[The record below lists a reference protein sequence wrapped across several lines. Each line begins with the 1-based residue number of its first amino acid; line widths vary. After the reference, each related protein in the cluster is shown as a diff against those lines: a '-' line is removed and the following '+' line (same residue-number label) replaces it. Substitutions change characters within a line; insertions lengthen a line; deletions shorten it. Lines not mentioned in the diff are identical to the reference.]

1 MAAFSS
7 IALGAAVA
15 GSLASAAISKSGSDA
30 AGNAAAGAANAAS
43 QQSMVEAARSRA
55 AASPWT
61 ASGTSSLQKITNL
74 LGLGSLVT
82 DGTNNNTYGMD
93 PANAKGL
100 QTQALADFQTTP
112 GYQFRMDEGS
122 KALDRSA
129 ASRGLL
135 RSGAQQKAITDF
147 GQNIA
152 SGEYGNYLGSLFS
165 LAGMGGQA
173 VGGANNTSAGLTQGA
188 GNMLTQGGIARG
200 SAYASGANAIASGIG
215 SGINNAIGGAYLFRN
230 VGGSKPS
237 GSGTT
242 N

>member
-112 GYQFRMDEGS
+112 GYQFRMDEGV
-122 KALDRSA
+122 KGLDRSA

-135 RSGAQQKAITDF
+135 RSGAQQKAITNF
-147 GQNIA
+147 GQGIA
-152 SGEYGNYLGSLFS
+152 SEEYGNYFGNLMS
-165 LAGMGGQA
+165 LAGMGGQVA
-173 VGGANNTSAGLTQGA
+173 SSANSTSGQLVNGA
-188 GNMLTQGGIARG
+188 GNMMTQGGIARG
-200 SAYASGANAIASGIG
+200 SGYAAGANALASGICK
-215 SGINNAIGGAYLFRN
+215 GGQNIMF
-230 VGGSKPS
+230 GGLMLA
-237 GSGTT
+237 GY
-242 N
+242 